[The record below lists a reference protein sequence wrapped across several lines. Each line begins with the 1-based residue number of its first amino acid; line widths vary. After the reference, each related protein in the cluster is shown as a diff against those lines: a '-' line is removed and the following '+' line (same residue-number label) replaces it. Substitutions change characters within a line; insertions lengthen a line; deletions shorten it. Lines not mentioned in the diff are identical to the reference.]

1 MPKIICIV
9 GKICCGKTTY
19 AKTLPGIVLSV
30 DDFML
35 PLFGQHCEM
44 IEAKIGLVQDCLL
57 QQAVAITNAGL
68 DVIFD
73 WGFWRR
79 AEREKVVAF
88 CDAHDITLEW
98 RYISIPEKQ
107 RQKQIAQ
114 RNHVIEQGLKEY
126 YVSPGL
132 YAKCDELFEEP
143 EEIHDLKRV

>member
-1 MPKIICIV
+1 MPHITAII

-19 AKTLPGIVLSV
+19 ATTLSGVTLSV

-44 IEAKIGLVQDCLL
+44 IEAKLGLVQDCLL
-57 QQAVAITNAGL
+57 QQARQLIAKDI

-79 AEREKVVAF
+79 AEREKVAAF
-88 CDAHDITLEW
+88 CAQHGIELQW
-98 RYISIPEKQ
+98 HYIDIPEAQ
-107 RQKQIAQ
+107 RQEQIKQ
-114 RNHVIEQGLKEY
+114 RNHAIELGLKAY

-132 YAKCDELFEEP
+132 FAKCNELFEEP
-143 EEIHDLKRV
+143 EEIDGLTRI